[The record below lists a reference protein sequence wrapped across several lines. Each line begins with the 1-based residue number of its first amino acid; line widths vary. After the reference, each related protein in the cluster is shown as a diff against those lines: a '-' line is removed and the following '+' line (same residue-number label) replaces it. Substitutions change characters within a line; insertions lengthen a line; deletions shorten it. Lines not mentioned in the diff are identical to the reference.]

1 MQVQILSDNLP
12 LGLDG
17 YAVSIADSFIH
28 AFTTKKNTVIGN
40 YAYGTDVHLLKHRPY
55 NSSWL
60 IDFKR
65 CCKDAC
71 KWDKRLV
78 FNGVIVND
86 AEVDAGKIYF
96 DILIGHYILKGLVN
110 V

>member
-1 MQVQILSDNLP
+1 MQILSNNLP

-28 AFTTKKNTVIGN
+28 AFTTKKGTVIAN
-40 YAYGTDVHLLKHRPY
+40 YDYGTDAYKLKHRPY

-78 FNGVIVND
+78 FNGVKID
-86 AEVDAGKIYF
+86 DSEVGTGKLYF
-96 DILIGHYILKGLVN
+96 VITIGQYTLKGLIN

>member
-1 MQVQILSDNLP
+1 MQVQILNDNLP

-28 AFTTKKNTVIGN
+28 ALTTKKGSVIAN
-40 YAYGTDVHLLKHRPY
+40 YDYGTDLYKLKHRPY

-60 IDFKR
+60 IDFIR

-78 FNGVIVND
+78 FNGVT
-86 AEVDAGKIYF
+86 VDDTQVGIGRLYF
-96 DILIGHYILKGLVN
+96 DVRIGNYTLKGLVD

>member
-17 YAVSIADSFIH
+17 YAVSVADSFIH
-28 AFTTKKNTVIGN
+28 AFTTKKGTVIGN
-40 YAYGTDVHLLKHRPY
+40 YEYGTEVYLLKHRPY

-71 KWDKRLV
+71 KFDPRLSFEKV
-78 FNGVIVND
+78 VLDDSKVDIGKLNFEVHTIVSVI
-86 AEVDAGKIYF
+86 
-96 DILIGHYILKGLVN
+96 KGFIN

>member
-1 MQVQILSDNLP
+1 MQILSDNSP

-17 YAVSIADSFIH
+17 YAVSVADSFIH
-28 AFTTKKNTVIGN
+28 AFTTKKGTVIGN
-40 YAYGTDVHLLKHRPY
+40 YDYGTDAHKLKHRPY

-78 FNGVIVND
+78 FNGVTIDDTQVG
-86 AEVDAGKIYF
+86 AGKLYF
-96 DILIGHYILKGLVN
+96 DVQIGQYTLKGLIN